1 MQAGVQNVKMT
12 KLMAYVSF
20 VALIGSRENVGSVAV

>member
-20 VALIGSRENVGSVAV
+20 VALIGSRGNVDSVAV